1 MGRHA
6 NRRIIGMKKNYV
18 KITVLICALITVAV
32 ALGGIL
38 FTIIQVNA
46 ANSVFMKKV
55 TKTEN
60 TFDVSNIVIENTE
73 EAESTLVVFDAYRF
87 LTSRTD
93 PDIGHYGRYSYL
105 DGFSAEVIE
114 STEFKNIS
122 VSITPEVEFY
132 NLEAGEVFLQDSGD
146 GQVVVF
152 GSGTSAIGYTVYSED
167 GYTAIIAA
175 PVIYE
180 IGEDGVEIT
189 ESYEFGIAEAENVE
203 EDQTELDLEAQSKY
217 DEIIDDYRMY
227 DKISVIDTGW
237 QTSYALIIDNSS
249 IAMPFTDIE
258 IGLYEY
264 DTYIFHPLAYV
275 FSNYMYA
282 YIIFVAALIVLLALS
297 IILMRR
303 MYVNR
308 MNFESRTQNLTRS
321 FAHELKTPLAVTKA
335 YVENWDLV
343 EEKDRADVSA
353 KINAEVDHMS
363 KMVNTLLNLSKMD
376 SGEIK
381 LDLQEV
387 ELFELGKACYRH
399 MEKIAKEKNMTV
411 EFKKDNDDGE
421 YMVMADLDMM
431 NMVISN
437 FLSNA
442 IKYGKEKVE
451 VSLQTSGSNITFK
464 VTNDGET
471 ISSKDLKKIWDLFY
485 KKDKAR
491 TDRMSSN
498 GVGLAVNK
506 SILELHKA
514 KFGAESASGL
524 TTFWFEMK
532 KAKE

>member
-1 MGRHA
+1 MGRRA

-18 KITVLICALITVAV
+18 KITVLICALITVAA
-32 ALGGIL
+32 ALGGLL

-55 TKTEN
+55 TGAEN
-60 TFDVSNIVIENTE
+60 TFDVSNIVIESTE
-73 EAESTLVVFDAYRF
+73 ESESTLVVFDAYRF

-93 PDIGHYGRYSYL
+93 PDIGHYGRYAYL
-105 DGFSAEVIE
+105 DGVMTEVIE
-114 STEFKNIS
+114 STELKCIS
-122 VSITPEVEFY
+122 VTIEPGVDFY
-132 NLEAGEVFLQDSGD
+132 SLETGEVFFPATEDSN
-146 GQVVVF
+146 VVIF
-152 GSGTSAIGYTVYSED
+152 GSNGESIGYTVYSED

-175 PVIYE
+175 PVFNLTD
-180 IGEDGVEIT
+180 EDGAIT
-189 ESYEFGIAEAENVE
+189 ETYSYDIKEADVVE
-203 EDQTELDLEAQSKY
+203 EENTELNLEAQSKY
-217 DEIIDDYRMY
+217 EEIIDDYREY

-237 QTSYALIIDNSS
+237 QTSYALIIDNSA
-249 IAMPFTDIE
+249 IAMPLTDIE

-282 YIIFVAALIVLLALS
+282 YILFIFVLMVLLAVT

-308 MNFESRTQNLTRS
+308 MNFESRTQSLTRS

-343 EEKDRADVSA
+343 DENDRADVSA

-381 LDLQEV
+381 LDLEEV
-387 ELFELGKACYRH
+387 ELFELSEACFKH
-399 MEKIAKEKNMTV
+399 MEKIAKEKNMKV
-411 EFKKDNDDGE
+411 DFKKDNDDAE
-421 YMVMADLDMM
+421 YVVMADLDMM

-442 IKYGKEKVE
+442 IKYGKEKVD
-451 VSLQTSGSNITFK
+451 VSLQTSGCNVMFK
-464 VTNDGET
+464 VTNDGGT

-514 KFGAESASGL
+514 KFGAESAAGQ